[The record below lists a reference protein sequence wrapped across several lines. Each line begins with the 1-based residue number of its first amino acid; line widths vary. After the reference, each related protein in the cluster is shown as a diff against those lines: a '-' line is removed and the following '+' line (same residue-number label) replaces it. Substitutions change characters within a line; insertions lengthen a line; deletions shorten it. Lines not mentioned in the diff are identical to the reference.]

1 LVDSR
6 DEFSITTK
14 DLLAKR
20 VGYRC
25 SNPSCYQLTSGPHKD
40 VTRTVNVGVA
50 AHITAASPGGSRY
63 APSLSVK
70 QRKSAENG
78 IWLCQKCA
86 KLVDN
91 DSTRYT
97 VSVLEEWK
105 QLAEEKAIHEIE
117 GRTLNSSNSSNL
129 SDKRVEACQK
139 LFYAVKNGAS
149 LIGELFEID
158 ELAFEAKKEI
168 VSQVIFSIAEVTD
181 SESFYLDHELV
192 VHAIGSFIGIED
204 IFVVNDS
211 ETRQIEIN
219 TFRKNI
225 RNAYR
230 MIESVRDTG
239 QLDRSIKSPFIDYYT
254 QLKETQDK
262 DDGEC

>member
-1 LVDSR
+1 MLVSLHILQPPLP
-6 DEFSITTK
+6 E
-14 DLLAKR
+14 DLA
-20 VGYRC
+20 
-25 SNPSCYQLTSGPHKD
+25 TH
-40 VTRTVNVGVA
+40 
-50 AHITAASPGGSRY
+50 H
-63 APSLSVK
+63 LSVK

-97 VSVLEEWK
+97 VGVLKEWK
-105 QLAEEKAIHEIE
+105 QLAEKKAIHEIE
-117 GRTLNSSNSSNL
+117 GRTLNSSNFDRL
-129 SDKRVEACQK
+129 GDKRVEACQK
-139 LFYAVKNGAS
+139 LFYAIKNAAS
-149 LIGELFEID
+149 LIEELFEID
-158 ELAFEAKKEI
+158 ELSFEVKKEI

-192 VHAIGSFIGIED
+192 VHAIGSFIRTED
-204 IFVVNDS
+204 IFVIDDPKA
-211 ETRQIEIN
+211 RQIEIN

-230 MIESVRDTG
+230 MIESIRDTG
-239 QLDRSIKSPFIDYYT
+239 KLDRSIKSPLIDYYT

-262 DDGEC
+262 DDREY